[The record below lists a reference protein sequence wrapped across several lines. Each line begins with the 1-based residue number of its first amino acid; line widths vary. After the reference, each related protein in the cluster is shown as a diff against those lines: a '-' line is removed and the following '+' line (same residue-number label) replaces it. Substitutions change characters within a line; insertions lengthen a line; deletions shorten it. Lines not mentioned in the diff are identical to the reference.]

1 MERLKDDAPARLPYE
16 AKPWLGT
23 DEQPF
28 VRLRNISKGF
38 GDVAAVTNV
47 SLDIYKGEF
56 FCLLGGSGCGKTT
69 LLRLLAGFE
78 QPGAGSILIDGQRME
93 DVPPYLR
100 PTNMMFQSYAL
111 FPHLNVERNI
121 AYGIRREGLAAAE
134 ISRRVGQ
141 MLELVQL
148 SGMNRRRPDDLSG
161 GQRQR
166 VALARALIRQPKLLL
181 LDEPLAALDKNLR
194 LETQLELVN
203 IQETLGV
210 TFIVVTHDQEEAMTM
225 ATRLAVME
233 QGEIRQV
240 GEPQE
245 VYEYP
250 QSRFVANFL
259 GSVNVFE
266 GRVAKDAPDHVLI
279 ESAQAGCD
287 IFVPHG
293 ISCSPGQRLWY
304 ALRPEKLI
312 ISKQPVAQERNCL
325 RGVIEEIAYLGGVT
339 SFRIA
344 LESGKIIHA
353 TRMNESRRAQDTL
366 TWEDRVHVHWEANAG
381 VVLTS

>member
-1 MERLKDDAPARLPYE
+1 MEPVKPERPAPLPYE

-23 DEQPF
+23 DERPF
-28 VRLRNISKGF
+28 VRLRNVAKRF
-38 GDVAAVTNV
+38 GDFVAVNNV
-47 SLDIYKGEF
+47 SLDIYKGEL

-78 QPGAGSILIDGQRME
+78 DLSGGSVEIDGQQME
-93 DVPPYLR
+93 GVPPYLR
-100 PTNMMFQSYAL
+100 PTNMMFQAYAL
-111 FPHLNVERNI
+111 FPHLSVERNI
-121 AYGIRREGLAAAE
+121 AYGLEREGIPASQ
-134 ISRRVGQ
+134 ISGRVEQ

-148 SGMNRRRPDDLSG
+148 AGMNRRRPDELSG
-161 GQRQR
+161 GQKQR
-166 VALARALIRQPKLLL
+166 VALARALIKQPKLLL
-181 LDEPLAALDKNLR
+181 LDEPLGALDKNLR
-194 LETQLELVN
+194 LETRLELVN

-233 QGEIRQV
+233 QGEILQT

-250 QSRFVANFL
+250 HSRFVANFL

-266 GRVAKDAPDHVLI
+266 GRVSEDAPDHVLI
-279 ESAQAGCD
+279 ESREAGCD

-293 ISCSPGQRLWY
+293 IACSPGQRLWY
-304 ALRPEKLI
+304 AIRPEKLHL
-312 ISKQPVAQERNCL
+312 SKEPTGPEKNCL
-325 RGVIEEIAYLGGVT
+325 NGVIDDIAYLGDVT

-344 LESGKIIHA
+344 LESKKIIRA
-353 TRMNESRRAQDTL
+353 ARMNESRRAQDSV
-366 TWEDRVHVHWEANAG
+366 TWGDRVQVRWEAAAG

>member
-1 MERLKDDAPARLPYE
+1 MERLGSAGSAPLPYQ

-28 VRLRNISKGF
+28 VRLRNVAKRFGGF
-38 GDVAAVTNV
+38 VAVNNV
-47 SLDIYKGEF
+47 SLDIYKGEL

-69 LLRLLAGFE
+69 LLRMLAGFDE
-78 QPGAGSILIDGQRME
+78 LSSGSISIDGQQMQG
-93 DVPPYLR
+93 VPPYLR

-121 AYGIRREGLAAAE
+121 AYGLQREGIASGE

-148 SGMNRRRPDDLSG
+148 AGLNRRRPDDLSG
-161 GQRQR
+161 GQKQR
-166 VALARALIRQPKLLL
+166 VALARALIKQPKLLL
-181 LDEPLAALDKNLR
+181 LDEPLGALDKNLR

-203 IQETLGV
+203 IQESLGV

-225 ATRLAVME
+225 ATRLAVMN
-233 QGEIRQV
+233 QGEILQI

-259 GSVNVFE
+259 GSVNIFE
-266 GRVAKDAPDHVLI
+266 GRVREDRSDHAII

-287 IFVPHG
+287 IFVGHG
-293 ISCSPGQRLWY
+293 IGSSPGQRLWY
-304 ALRPEKLI
+304 AIRPEKLQI
-312 ISKQPVAQERNCL
+312 GKQPVQSKSNCL
-325 RGVIEEIAYLGGVT
+325 SGVVDDIAYLGDVT

-344 LESGKIIHA
+344 LKSNKIIRA
-353 TRMNESRRAQDTL
+353 TRMNESRSAQDSV
-366 TWEDRVHVHWEANAG
+366 TWGDRVQVHWEASAG
-381 VVLTS
+381 VVLNS